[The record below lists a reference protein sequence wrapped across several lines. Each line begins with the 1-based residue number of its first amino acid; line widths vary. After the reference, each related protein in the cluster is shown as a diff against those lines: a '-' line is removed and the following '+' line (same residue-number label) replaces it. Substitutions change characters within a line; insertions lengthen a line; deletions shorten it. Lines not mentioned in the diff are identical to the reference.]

1 MRIPSKL
8 FIFEIA
14 ENNVCVCV
22 CVCVC
27 VWGGGGGGGGGA
39 GGGGGWLQIKISR
52 GASLEVQNGT
62 QQYLNK
68 LIDLVNL
75 GSKKIV
81 YMGKTD
87 SQREGIQ

>member
-14 ENNVCVCV
+14 ENNVRVGV
-22 CVCVC
+22 LPVMG
-27 VWGGGGGGGGGA
+27 WGWRVA
-39 GGGGGWLQIKISR
+39 PDKISR

-87 SQREGIQ
+87 SQRGMEGIQ